1 MYIIHSHN
9 EYANNIFCIK
19 LNVFSPGDKSCQ
31 ICLKQGVFNFRPK
44 CTCLVRYIKEWFFFC
59 LFGFNVA
66 LKHLR
71 SYHDGACL

>member
-1 MYIIHSHN
+1 MNTI
-9 EYANNIFCIK
+9 NNIVKCFA
-19 LNVFSPGDKSCQ
+19 DKFIFYSG
-31 ICLKQGVFNFRPK
+31 ICYMFV
-44 CTCLVRYIKEWFFFC
+44 C